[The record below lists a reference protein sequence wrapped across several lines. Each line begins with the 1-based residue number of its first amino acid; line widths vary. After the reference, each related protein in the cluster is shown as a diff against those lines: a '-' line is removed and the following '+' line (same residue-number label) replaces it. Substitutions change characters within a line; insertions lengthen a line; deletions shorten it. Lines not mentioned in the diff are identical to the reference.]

1 MLKRKLASITLLL
14 AIIMAT
20 LGLRFVS
27 VTAVADGR
35 AAQITPADPI
45 PVPIGP
51 PPG

>member
-1 MLKRKLASITLLL
+1 MLKRKLASIALLL
-14 AIIMAT
+14 AVVMAT
-20 LGLRFVS
+20 LGLRFAS
-27 VTAVADGR
+27 VTTVTDAR